1 MGESLTPTR
10 VLAGPLAYLGG
21 VKIRIGMGLG
31 TRTTLNDERFA
42 PFCQDVERL
51 GFDSLWVSERLGGEC
66 PDPLVAMAVAAG
78 ATRKLKFGMS
88 VMVLPG
94 RNPVVTAKAL
104 ASLDRISGG
113 RLLPAFGLGV
123 ADPREQQAFGL
134 ERRERG
140 PWLEEALPLI
150 RRLWAEDHVT
160 HEGERFSYDDLTI
173 RPKPVG
179 RMEVWLGGAAPRE
192 LDRVGRLANGWLP
205 SFTTPDIA
213 AADWRTV
220 NEIAAANDRSIDDD
234 HFGMLV
240 PYVTDDEIP
249 AEITAVVAKRRPDAD
264 VHDVVAAG
272 RDGCRVLIEKFI
284 AAGASKF
291 VVVPVADADDWTAEL
306 EALAEAVLPLQT
318 STSAVRSAGAP

>member
-1 MGESLTPTR
+1 M
-10 VLAGPLAYLGG
+10 
-21 VKIRIGMGLG
+21 KIRIGMGLG

-42 PFCQDVERL
+42 PFCQQVEEL
-51 GFDSLWVSERLGGEC
+51 GFDSLWVSERLGGDC
-66 PDPLVAMAVAAG
+66 PDPMVAMAVAAG

-140 PWLEEALPLI
+140 PWLEEAMPLL
-150 RRLWAEDHVT
+150 RRLWNEDGVT
-160 HEGERFSYDDLTI
+160 HHGERFHYEDLTI

-192 LDRVGRLANGWLP
+192 LDRVARLANGWLP

-213 AADWRTV
+213 AADWARI
-220 NEIAAANDRSIDDD
+220 NELAADNDRSIDDD

-240 PYVTDDEIP
+240 PYVTGDEIP
-249 AEITAVVAKRRPDAD
+249 AELAAVVAKRRPDAD
-264 VHDVVAAG
+264 VKDVIAAG
-272 RDGCRVLIEKFI
+272 YDGLRTLIEKFI
-284 AAGASKF
+284 AVEASKF
-291 VVVPVADADDWTAEL
+291 VVVPVVDADDWSAEL
-306 EALAEAVLPLQT
+306 ERLAEAVLPLQT
-318 STSAVRSAGAP
+318 

>member
-1 MGESLTPTR
+1 MK
-10 VLAGPLAYLGG
+10 V
-21 VKIRIGMGLG
+21 RIGMGLG

-42 PFCQDVERL
+42 PFCQATERV
-51 GFDSLWVSERLGGEC
+51 GFDSLWVSERLSGDC
-66 PDPLVAMAVAAG
+66 PDPVVAMAVAAG
-78 ATRKLKFGMS
+78 ATQKLKFGMS

-94 RNPVVTAKAL
+94 RNPVVTAKTL

-134 ERRERG
+134 ERKERG

-150 RRLWAEDHVT
+150 RRLWNEDGVT
-160 HEGERFSYDDLTI
+160 HDGERFAYTDLTI

-220 NEIAAANDRSIDDD
+220 NEIADANGRSIDDD
-234 HFGMLV
+234 HFGMLI
-240 PYVTDDEIP
+240 PYVRGDEVP
-249 AEITAVVAKRRPDAD
+249 DQMAEIIAKRRPDAD
-264 VHDVVAAG
+264 VRDVVAVG
-272 RDGCRVLIEKFI
+272 LDGLRVLIERFGDV
-284 AAGASKF
+284 GASKF
-291 VVVPVADADDWTAEL
+291 VVVPAADADDWIGEV
-306 EALAEAVLPLQT
+306 EDLAEAILPLQT
-318 STSAVRSAGAP
+318 

>member
-1 MGESLTPTR
+1 M
-10 VLAGPLAYLGG
+10 
-21 VKIRIGMGLG
+21 KIRIGMGVG

-42 PFCQDVERL
+42 PFCQQVEQL
-51 GFDSLWVSERLGGEC
+51 GFDSLWVSERLGGDC
-66 PDPLVAMAVAAG
+66 PDPMVAMAVAAG

-140 PWLEEALPLI
+140 PWLEEALPLL
-150 RRLWAEDHVT
+150 RRFWSEDAVT
-160 HEGERFSYDDLTI
+160 HDGDRFHYEALTI

-192 LDRVGRLANGWLP
+192 LDRVARLAQGWLP
-205 SFTTPDIA
+205 SFTTPEIA
-213 AADWRTV
+213 AADWATINRLAD
-220 NEIAAANDRSIDDD
+220 EHGRSIDDD

-240 PYVTDDEIP
+240 PYVAGDESP
-249 AEITAVVAKRRPDAD
+249 GELAAVVAKRRPDAD
-264 VHDVVAAG
+264 VHDVIAAG
-272 RDGCRVLIEKFI
+272 YDGLRTLTEKFV
-284 AAGASKF
+284 AVGASKF
-291 VVVPVADADDWTAEL
+291 VVVPVVDADDWHGEL
-306 EALAEAVLPLQT
+306 ERLAAAVLPLQT
-318 STSAVRSAGAP
+318 

>member
-1 MGESLTPTR
+1 M
-10 VLAGPLAYLGG
+10 
-21 VKIRIGMGLG
+21 KIRIGMGLG

-42 PFCQDVERL
+42 PFCRQVEQL
-51 GFDSLWVSERLGGEC
+51 GFDSLWVSERLGGDC

-78 ATRKLKFGMS
+78 ATDRLKFGMS

-140 PWLEEALPLI
+140 PWLEEALPLL
-150 RRLWAEDHVT
+150 RRLWSEDAVT
-160 HEGERFSYDDLTI
+160 HHGDRFHYEDLTI

-192 LDRVGRLANGWLP
+192 LDRVARLAQGWLP

-213 AADWRTV
+213 AADWATINRLAD
-220 NEIAAANDRSIDDD
+220 EHGRSIDDD

-240 PYVTDDEIP
+240 PYVAGDEVP
-249 AEITAVVAKRRPDAD
+249 PEVAAVVAKRRPDAD
-264 VHDVVAAG
+264 VRDVVATG
-272 RDGCRVLIEKFI
+272 HDGCRVLVEKFV

-291 VVVPVADADDWTAEL
+291 VVVPIADADDWSAEL
-306 EALAEAVLPLQT
+306 EHLAETVLPLQT
-318 STSAVRSAGAP
+318 